1 MYKVTK
7 DFELQS
13 KYDAIV
19 NTPSKESFLLKRFDP
34 FKEDEFYFVSG
45 QNGYFNE
52 HIDKNGLNN
61 IRVEDK
67 DAKVIATL
75 YSLALTFGK
84 PENYGK
90 YDSIIYI
97 TPPGTLEL
105 GYARQSFPS
114 GILEEVLRWEGDR
127 KYPYPWFMTGEG
139 NCVDIIVGEEEYDY
153 WTRVA
158 RELLNIKKKSGEP
171 LKINDDEISDEQIDN
186 FMTRVR
192 SVFKKFCKGSNRL
205 YFLPISQILNNKAT
219 WFAENIREGSIT
231 REDYES
237 TIEKMETLEQMANSV
252 GKDPN
257 SFHNSLKS
265 SKSKWGIALLGEIN
279 GPIKYV
285 DIKTTYQLLQEYF
298 KNHGH
303 KDGEVVDYK
312 TVYRL
317 FEEREYPE
325 EGR

>member
-90 YDSIIYI
+90 FYYCSYGKSYEDAINKLWCY
-97 TPPGTLEL
+97 LEV
-105 GYARQSFPS
+105 QK
-114 GILEEVLRWEGDR
+114 ILH
-127 KYPYPWFMTGEG
+127 
-139 NCVDIIVGEEEYDY
+139 
-153 WTRVA
+153 
-158 RELLNIKKKSGEP
+158 
-171 LKINDDEISDEQIDN
+171 
-186 FMTRVR
+186 
-192 SVFKKFCKGSNRL
+192 KF
-205 YFLPISQILNNKAT
+205 
-219 WFAENIREGSIT
+219 
-231 REDYES
+231 D
-237 TIEKMETLEQMANSV
+237 
-252 GKDPN
+252 
-257 SFHNSLKS
+257 
-265 SKSKWGIALLGEIN
+265 
-279 GPIKYV
+279 
-285 DIKTTYQLLQEYF
+285 
-298 KNHGH
+298 
-303 KDGEVVDYK
+303 
-312 TVYRL
+312 
-317 FEEREYPE
+317 
-325 EGR
+325 